1 MLASFI
7 GKIKEKLSIKL
18 GAVILVM
25 LAVVAAGYGGVKIYQ
40 ETVKV
45 VPEELLAETL
55 DKTLAATS
63 YSYSVNLEMTTNGEK
78 RKLTNIVG
86 IKANETDFYIQGEMY
101 ESQVEIYQFADSTY
115 QKDPVSG
122 KWMMFPT
129 SVTDME
135 LLMTEINPMV
145 NFQFNQFNEI
155 TYEGIQ
161 KLNNHKKYVLKLKP
175 RINNKFLEIYW
186 ENFEYTLWVDKG
198 DKYISQAAITA
209 NNIKN
214 PQNSLTLTIT
224 LDDYNK
230 DFSLEK
236 PE

>member
-1 MLASFI
+1 MLANLL
-7 GKIKEKLSIKL
+7 GKIKEKFNIKL
-18 GAVILVM
+18 
-25 LAVVAAGYGGVKIYQ
+25 LAVVLIVLAATAAGYGGVKIYQ
-40 ETVKV
+40 ENVKV
-45 VPEELLAETL
+45 VPEELLAKTL

-63 YSYSVNLEMTTNGEK
+63 YSYSVKLEMTTNGEK
-78 RKLTNIVG
+78 RELTNISG
-86 IKANETDFYIQGEMY
+86 IKANETDFYIHGEMY

-122 KWMMFPT
+122 KWMKFPS

-145 NFQFNQFNEI
+145 NFQFSQYSQISF
-155 TYEGIQ
+155 EGIE
-161 KLNNHKKYVLKLKP
+161 KLNNGKKYVLKLKP
-175 RINNKFLEIYW
+175 KINNKFLEIYW

-209 NNIKN
+209 SNIKN
-214 PQNSLTLTIT
+214 PQNSLTLIIA
-224 LDDYNK
+224 LDDFNK